1 MSGGCEKLEDLHLK
15 YLFIDEFQD
24 TDDVQIEIFQKLQK
38 SINAECKLFVV
49 GDLKQSIYRFRGAKL
64 NAFQKLQNGK
74 EKEWSHRRLNRNY
87 RTDQRLLSLFDEI
100 FAEMVLVELPCHG
113 KENEKILELLN
124 ETILSEVTKLKEL
137 MKNKSLS
144 KEERTIAIL
153 VRSNWQVENVVKAAA
168 KKNINVETSTGGD
181 LFQLPSTLDLYKL
194 VLAISHNTSPVYL
207 VNFIESNYTDLK
219 LDYQKLHQQS
229 LIS

>member
-1 MSGGCEKLEDLHLK
+1 
-15 YLFIDEFQD
+15 
-24 TDDVQIEIFQKLQK
+24 
-38 SINAECKLFVV
+38 
-49 GDLKQSIYRFRGAKL
+49 
-64 NAFQKLQNGK
+64 
-74 EKEWSHRRLNRNY
+74 
-87 RTDQRLLSLFDEI
+87 
-100 FAEMVLVELPCHG
+100 
-113 KENEKILELLN
+113 
-124 ETILSEVTKLKEL
+124 

-168 KKNINVETSTGGD
+168 KKNINVEISTGGD

-219 LDYQKLHQQS
+219 LDYQKFHCMS
-229 LIS
+229 EKN